1 MTSFEKIKL
10 AREHLKALGL
20 SSRAG
25 APPVVR
31 ALWLF
36 RIPVPPFFF
45 WRFSSVALF
54 TGTFFGVC
62 VGVLLALWF
71 GKGTSPWTMFGVPA
85 LIGAAFGFSNARRCQ
100 AVARKYDLPLW
111 SQYSPEHSTQ
121 PAARTPTQEPE
132 PNSNSPVVQS
142 WSTKSVKCP
151 HCGRPMPVRLLAFM
165 PRLFGPHFTCP
176 SCHERC
182 ALRFSTRM
190 FAYACGFIASMAIL
204 ALLILAIIISKYI
217 NIALVMASVIVSVAV
232 WSFVQMYV
240 SLRFCTLVKSW
251 IL

>member
-25 APPVVR
+25 APPIVR

-62 VGVLLALWF
+62 VGVLLALWT
-71 GKGTSPWTMFGVPA
+71 GKGTSPWIMFGVPA

-100 AVARKYDLPLW
+100 AVARKYHLPLW
-111 SQYSPEHSTQ
+111 SQYSPEHSTR
-121 PAARTPTQEPE
+121 PATRAPMQESE
-132 PNSNSPVVQS
+132 PNSNSFVAQS
-142 WSTKSVKCP
+142 WSTKSVKCRTAAGQCRYGYSHSCHGCSAP
-151 HCGRPMPVRLLAFM
+151 TLLALAVTSAARYGSQRACSRMPV
-165 PRLFGPHFTCP
+165 
-176 SCHERC
+176 
-182 ALRFSTRM
+182 ALSP
-190 FAYACGFIASMAIL
+190 AWLC
-204 ALLILAIIISKYI
+204 
-217 NIALVMASVIVSVAV
+217 
-232 WSFVQMYV
+232 
-240 SLRFCTLVKSW
+240 
-251 IL
+251 